1 MEIEIQNIIKIVED
15 AAGILSQR
23 DLIGDISVKGPAD
36 FVTEADKD
44 IQQFIQ
50 AELLVQYPDIQFLGE
65 EDSQKEVDFYG
76 KMWVL
81 DPVDGTTNLIHD
93 YRSSAI
99 SLALFEAGKPVLG
112 IIYQPYTKEL
122 FWAQKGKGAF
132 LGTERISV
140 SEAGSLSESIV
151 NVGTSPYKK
160 ELADENFELIKKV
173 FCKSQDIRRSGSA
186 ALDLAWIACGRS
198 DAFFERN
205 LKLWDFAAGWIIIE
219 EAGGKI
225 ADFNGMEISPV
236 IAADIVTGTPK
247 VCEELWTLIKENCTQ
262 ISIPPRQVCGALSGG

>member
-65 EDSQKEVDFYG
+65 EDSQKKVDFYG

-99 SLALFEAGKPVLG
+99 SLALFEAGKPVFG

-219 EAGGKI
+219 EAGGKV
-225 ADFNGMEISPV
+225 ADFNGMEIRPV
-236 IAADIVTGTPK
+236 IAADIVAGTPK
-247 VCEELWTLIKENCTQ
+247 VCEELLTLIKEN
-262 ISIPPRQVCGALSGG
+262 

>member
-1 MEIEIQNIIKIVED
+1 MFLNHTEAEHVT
-15 AAGILSQR
+15 
-23 DLIGDISVKGPAD
+23 VKGRAD
-36 FVTEADKD
+36 FVTQVD
-44 IQQFIQ
+44 IRVQEYMRNELSKRWPDVQFM
-50 AELLVQYPDIQFLGE
+50 GE
-65 EDSQKEVDFYG
+65 EKDNSDIDFNG
-76 KMWVL
+76 AVWIL

-247 VCEELWTLIKENCTQ
+247 VCEELLTLIKEN
-262 ISIPPRQVCGALSGG
+262 

>member
-1 MEIEIQNIIKIVED
+1 MEIEIQNIIKIVKD

-76 KMWVL
+76 KM
-81 DPVDGTTNLIHD
+81 
-93 YRSSAI
+93 
-99 SLALFEAGKPVLG
+99 
-112 IIYQPYTKEL
+112 
-122 FWAQKGKGAF
+122 WAQKGKGAF

-225 ADFNGMEISPV
+225 ADFNGMEIRPV

-247 VCEELWTLIKENCTQ
+247 VCEELLTLIKEN
-262 ISIPPRQVCGALSGG
+262 

>member
-1 MEIEIQNIIKIVED
+1 MEIEIQNIIKIVKD

-151 NVGTSPYKK
+151 NVGTSPYK
-160 ELADENFELIKKV
+160 LADENFELIKKV

-225 ADFNGMEISPV
+225 ADFNGMEIT
-236 IAADIVTGTPK
+236 D
-247 VCEELWTLIKENCTQ
+247 EEAYI
-262 ISIPPRQVCGALSGG
+262 IS

>member
-1 MEIEIQNIIKIVED
+1 MEIEIQNIIKIVKD

-99 SLALFEAGKPVLG
+99 SLALFEAGKTGSWNYLSAIYKG
-112 IIYQPYTKEL
+112 IIL
-122 FWAQKGKGAF
+122 GA
-132 LGTERISV
+132 ERKRGISWHR
-140 SEAGSLSESIV
+140 
-151 NVGTSPYKK
+151 K
-160 ELADENFELIKKV
+160 NF
-173 FCKSQDIRRSGSA
+173 CQ
-186 ALDLAWIACGRS
+186 
-198 DAFFERN
+198 
-205 LKLWDFAAGWIIIE
+205 
-219 EAGGKI
+219 
-225 ADFNGMEISPV
+225 
-236 IAADIVTGTPK
+236 
-247 VCEELWTLIKENCTQ
+247 
-262 ISIPPRQVCGALSGG
+262 

>member
-1 MEIEIQNIIKIVED
+1 MQIDINELIELVK
-15 AAGILSQR
+15 
-23 DLIGDISVKGPAD
+23 SVKSMFLNHTEAEHVTVKERAD
-36 FVTEADKD
+36 FVTQVD
-44 IQQFIQ
+44 IRVQEYMRNELSKRWPDVQFM
-50 AELLVQYPDIQFLGE
+50 GE
-65 EDSQKEVDFYG
+65 EKDNSDIDFNG
-76 KMWVL
+76 AVWIL

-225 ADFNGMEISPV
+225 ADFNGMEIRPV

-247 VCEELWTLIKENCTQ
+247 VCEELLTLIKEN
-262 ISIPPRQVCGALSGG
+262 

>member
-99 SLALFEAGKPVLG
+99 SLALFEAGKPVFG

-225 ADFNGMEISPV
+225 ADFNGMEIRPV

-247 VCEELWTLIKENCTQ
+247 VCEELLTLIKEN
-262 ISIPPRQVCGALSGG
+262 

>member
-1 MEIEIQNIIKIVED
+1 MQIDINELIELVK
-15 AAGILSQR
+15 
-23 DLIGDISVKGPAD
+23 SVKPMFLNHTEAEHVTVKGRAD
-36 FVTEADKD
+36 FVTQVD
-44 IQQFIQ
+44 IRVQEYMRNELSKRWPDVQFM
-50 AELLVQYPDIQFLGE
+50 GE
-65 EDSQKEVDFYG
+65 EKDNSDIDFNG
-76 KMWVL
+76 AVWIL

-247 VCEELWTLIKENCTQ
+247 VCEELLTLIKEN
-262 ISIPPRQVCGALSGG
+262 